1 MTNRRS
7 RRRGRPQTLLPLH
20 ASPTP
25 NAVSCW
31 YCDFKIYA
39 FNEAVFSLGR
49 RYARFLKV
57 WFTVG
62 AAFSFVTMIGVS
74 MVRNIFF
81 IFLKLNIFIYNHN
94 FGNVMLIE
102 NKYCLCDLSM
112 ITLFLSLVNTS
123 ELCG

>member
-1 MTNRRS
+1 
-7 RRRGRPQTLLPLH
+7 
-20 ASPTP
+20 
-25 NAVSCW
+25 
-31 YCDFKIYA
+31 
-39 FNEAVFSLGR
+39 
-49 RYARFLKV
+49 
-57 WFTVG
+57 
-62 AAFSFVTMIGVS
+62 

-81 IFLKLNIFIYNHN
+81 IFLKLNIFIYIHN